1 MTGPPY
7 GHAVVRWR
15 DLSCDRL
22 YLFYWYIGKRVGCP
36 VSTIIKSGESLS
48 AAAFLIET
56 TSISSSPTSS
66 MLTMVDANSPP
77 AASRPTPSEEDYGS
91 WTWKQKFEDPIAC
104 DPSRN
109 IMPKHPESASYI
121 KKKLRYI
128 NSFLQFPERRLNIG
142 Y

>member
-1 MTGPPY
+1 M
-7 GHAVVRWR
+7 
-15 DLSCDRL
+15 
-22 YLFYWYIGKRVGCP
+22 
-36 VSTIIKSGESLS
+36 STIIKSGESLS
-48 AAAFLIET
+48 AAAFLMET

-91 WTWKQKFEDPIAC
+91 WTWKQKFEDLIAC

-121 KKKLRYI
+121 KKKLEVHGSIRSF
-128 NSFLQFPERRLNIG
+128 NSLKED
-142 Y
+142 